1 MCIFIRI
8 FLSLCIF
15 YGIYIVASALIAF
28 CAGRELQR
36 RGCDCDGEKIS
47 IYADSENAEYC
58 IRAAIAKSAFRAKKI
73 TVNIPK
79 SSPEREKTA
88 EIAEKFRRK
97 YKNIKIN
104 YN

>member
-1 MCIFIRI
+1 MYIFIRI

-15 YGIYIVASALIAF
+15 YGIYIVATALIAF
-28 CAGRELQR
+28 CAGRELKR
-36 RGCDCDGEKIS
+36 RGCECDGGEIS
-47 IYADSENAEYC
+47 IYADSENVEYC
-58 IRAAIAKSAFRAKKI
+58 IRAAIAESAFRVKKI
-73 TVNIPK
+73 TVNIPQ

-104 YN
+104 YS